1 MKAYL
6 LHIAFLVVRIIGITL
21 PGNQISQAQIEST
34 PSGTS
39 DTDITYQT
47 QINSESNSIPDAR
60 SVYESGIAMFF

>member
-47 QINSESNSIPDAR
+47 QINSESNSIPDAQPPTISR
-60 SVYESGIAMFF
+60 GANP